1 MTKDRLKQVESLVC
15 ELEEE
20 RERFAREARHHK
32 RIEETYGVGCLF
44 GRNALDAARDR
55 LQAIEA
61 ECQDERDTVRQ
72 WIDSVSDSM
81 TRRALRLRY
90 LDGKSWSECARRMGY
105 ADESG
110 PRKNRACLNVQ
121 ERKNG
126 GNVKIESVLRYIYK
140 CKGKSRM

>member
-1 MTKDRLKQVESLVC
+1 MRQEVCLVTKDRLRQIESLVC

-32 RIEETYGVGCLF
+32 RIEETYGVGRLF
-44 GRNALDAARDR
+44 GRDALDAARDR

-90 LDGKSWSECARRMGY
+90 LDGMTCEQVCVELPCSWDTFHRRH
-105 ADESG
+105 
-110 PRKNRACLNVQ
+110 RKALAML
-121 ERKNG
+121 E
-126 GNVKIESVLRYIYK
+126 
-140 CKGKSRM
+140 